1 MALTD
6 RRPMA
11 LSTNTP
17 VSSSPTF
24 NPNTLGSITTNRKTK
39 TRNDSLSLHAT
50 EKTDTTEDHSDDD
63 EIKDDA
69 SESQEKAGE
78 EDDEDADD
86 MDHDL
91 EQDPKPPNHN
101 KDVNNHDQDHEND
114 SSNDFSDDDDDKHS
128 IASDLGKMGLA
139 NDSETSS
146 TSRSTSP
153 DSVLD
158 KNNNKSIT
166 RESTPPT
173 TTSTPSSSQGSD
185 TSSSNT
191 AATATEKPSTKK
203 VKKTKPISRAPIAT
217 GISTAI
223 PVTGEKPK
231 PIQEGDASLEDD
243 VLYAIFVIL
252 YERDP
257 QGFGFTVKQICDVLT
272 EEHPQ
277 IAQLSTKTSNL
288 VSAKLNAYVKRV
300 EKGDTSLKYAISR
313 DWADASPKR
322 MVYVYRG
329 LLAPGFEVVA
339 KKLTDE
345 LKQQRGEDK
354 EREKA
359 ESGEVNGENGEG
371 EANGNADAAV
381 ATADTVGAGAGA
393 GATARKSSSGPAS
406 PKSGKKST
414 KEIAPYV
421 DDSLEAGKQA
431 TLAKPRRQT
440 MFDLGVT
447 KNSFFSDNVSAF
459 EKTNLFVPYASAPVT
474 AALTNDINSMTTAG
488 ATRGATSDM
497 MDLDVEVGTNDNRV
511 EVDDVDFA
519 DDDDDD
525 FANVFADSDDDV
537 EDVDTDYAMIETMR
551 KNGKRSKSMSYLS
564 MTKKTKVLTAAAAA
578 PRASRAPSSHSPNAA
593 AAAAALHAAA
603 LRAISRSSAS
613 GHNTSNNNNASKS
626 HTSPCSEHVGAAAA
640 ASATSTATPLTGS
653 LCANKKWLSVIRS
666 GFLSQDIGAP
676 EDTSLSD
683 IEKFFA

>member
-17 VSSSPTF
+17 VSSPTF
-24 NPNTLGSITTNRKTK
+24 NPNTLGIAKKTK
-39 TRNDSLSLHAT
+39 TRNNSLPLHPT
-50 EKTDTTEDHSDDD
+50 EKEDIEDK
-63 EIKDDA
+63 EM
-69 SESQEKAGE
+69 E
-78 EDDEDADD
+78 EDDQEAGLEQEFQPRANEDDDD
-86 MDHDL
+86 MED
-91 EQDPKPPNHN
+91 
-101 KDVNNHDQDHEND
+101 NHDQDHDNEHDDDN
-114 SSNDFSDDDDDKHS
+114 DDDDDDDEQHS
-128 IASDLGKMGLA
+128 IASGLGKMGIA

-158 KNNNKSIT
+158 KNKSVT

-173 TTSTPSSSQGSD
+173 TTSTPSSSQGDSAEK
-185 TSSSNT
+185 
-191 AATATEKPSTKK
+191 AATTTTTTTTSTTSTTSTTTKK
-203 VKKTKPISRAPIAT
+203 VKKAKPVSRAPIAT

-231 PIQEGDASLEDD
+231 PLQKGDASLEDD

-257 QGFGFTVKQICDVLT
+257 QGHGFTVKQICDVLT

-277 IAQLSTKTSNL
+277 IANLSTKTSNL

-345 LKQQRGEDK
+345 LKQQRGE
-354 EREKA
+354 EKA
-359 ESGEVNGENGEG
+359 HNMAHDENNHHKSDDNVVGD
-371 EANGNADAAV
+371 ADSIAAATAIAAATTVTADSKSSV
-381 ATADTVGAGAGA
+381 AT
-393 GATARKSSSGPAS
+393 S
-406 PKSGKKST
+406 PKSGKRAN
-414 KEIAPYV
+414 KELPPYT

-447 KNSFFSDNVSAF
+447 KNSFFENGSGFD
-459 EKTNLFVPYASAPVT
+459 KTNLFVPYASAPVT
-474 AALTNDINSMTTAG
+474 AALSGDINSMTTSDISEKNKNG
-488 ATRGATSDM
+488 SPDM
-497 MDLDVEVGTNDNRV
+497 MDLDVDI
-511 EVDDVDFA
+511 EVDVDEE
-519 DDDDDD
+519 DDDE
-525 FANVFADSDDDV
+525 FANVFADSDEDDN
-537 EDVDTDYAMIETMR
+537 DDYSVIETIR

-613 GHNTSNNNNASKS
+613 TSNNSNNNNNTASGI
-626 HTSPCSEHVGAAAA
+626 ENVAALGASG
-640 ASATSTATPLTGS
+640 SATCTGS
-653 LCANKKWLSVIRS
+653 LCSNKKWLSVIRS

>member
-6 RRPMA
+6 RRPVS

-24 NPNTLGSITTNRKTK
+24 NPNTLGISSRKTK
-39 TRNDSLSLHAT
+39 NRKNSLPLHPTEKQEVKEEENNEDTKEINSQDANEDDEDEDEDMDQHLEQDSDDKHSLSLH
-50 EKTDTTEDHSDDD
+50 DGDDF
-63 EIKDDA
+63 
-69 SESQEKAGE
+69 
-78 EDDEDADD
+78 
-86 MDHDL
+86 DHDRDL
-91 EQDPKPPNHN
+91 DPK
-101 KDVNNHDQDHEND
+101 DGDDND
-114 SSNDFSDDDDDKHS
+114 NEDDDDDDKHS

-139 NDSETSS
+139 NDSETLS

-153 DSVLD
+153 DSMLG
-158 KNNNKSIT
+158 KNKSHT

-173 TTSTPSSSQGSD
+173 TTSTPSSSQNDSAEKA
-185 TSSSNT
+185 TSAT
-191 AATATEKPSTKK
+191 VTATATVPTTGTGTGTKK
-203 VKKTKPISRAPIAT
+203 VKKAKPISRAPIAT

-257 QGFGFTVKQICDVLT
+257 DGHGFTVKQICDVLT

-277 IAQLSTKTSNL
+277 IASLSTKTSNL

-300 EKGDTSLKYAISR
+300 EKGDTNLKYAISR

-345 LKQQRGEDK
+345 LKQQRNE
-354 EREKA
+354 EKA
-359 ESGEVNGENGEG
+359 HAEHNNNKDHVD
-371 EANGNADAAV
+371 AAADADDADVNVNV
-381 ATADTVGAGAGA
+381 AETAKSVST
-393 GATARKSSSGPAS
+393 ATS
-406 PKSGKKST
+406 PKSGKKHHQA
-414 KEIAPYV
+414 KDALPVYI

-447 KNSFFSDNVSAF
+447 KNSFFETGSGGGFD
-459 EKTNLFVPYASAPVT
+459 KTNLFVPYASAPVT
-474 AALTNDINSMTTAG
+474 AALSKVSK
-488 ATRGATSDM
+488 RRSSDM
-497 MDLDVEVGTNDNRV
+497 MDLDIGANTYGDADAGADADNDAD
-511 EVDDVDFA
+511 E

-525 FANVFADSDDDV
+525 DVFANVFADSDDD
-537 EDVDTDYAMIETMR
+537 EIDNDYAMIETMR

-603 LRAISRSSAS
+603 LRAIARSSA
-613 GHNTSNNNNASKS
+613 NATTTTTTNKANGSS
-626 HTSPCSEHVGAAAA
+626 CSEESAA
-640 ASATSTATPLTGS
+640 ASASTASASTCAPGS
-653 LCANKKWLSVIRS
+653 LCSNKKWLSVIRS

>member
-11 LSTNTP
+11 LSSNTP
-17 VSSSPTF
+17 VSSPTF
-24 NPNTLGSITTNRKTK
+24 NPNTLGITNRKTK
-39 TRNDSLSLHAT
+39 TRNNSLPLHPT
-50 EKTDTTEDHSDDD
+50 EKADINNEDKFEEDAIEAGKGEENPSMDKDLEPNAREDDD
-63 EIKDDA
+63 ND
-69 SESQEKAGE
+69 
-78 EDDEDADD
+78 
-86 MDHDL
+86 
-91 EQDPKPPNHN
+91 
-101 KDVNNHDQDHEND
+101 HDQDHEKEFQGDDDND
-114 SSNDFSDDDDDKHS
+114 DDADDDDDDDDDKHS

-139 NDSETSS
+139 NGSETSS

-158 KNNNKSIT
+158 KNKSIT

-173 TTSTPSSSQGSD
+173 TTSTPPSSQND
-185 TSSSNT
+185 T
-191 AATATEKPSTKK
+191 TEKATTTKK
-203 VKKTKPISRAPIAT
+203 IKKAKPISRAPIAT

-231 PIQEGDASLEDD
+231 PIQKGDASLEDD

-257 QGFGFTVKQICDVLT
+257 QGHGFTVKQICDVLT

-277 IAQLSTKTSNL
+277 IANLSTKTSNL

-345 LKQQRGEDK
+345 LKQQRGE
-354 EREKA
+354 EKA
-359 ESGEVNGENGEG
+359 Q
-371 EANGNADAAV
+371 AADNKGKVDNVDGDGDAV
-381 ATADTVGAGAGA
+381 DT
-393 GATARKSSSGPAS
+393 KSSSGPAS
-406 PKSGKKST
+406 PKSGKKNV
-414 KEIAPYV
+414 KELPPYT
-421 DDSLEAGKQA
+421 DDSLQAGKQA

-447 KNSFFSDNVSAF
+447 KNSFFENGSGFD
-459 EKTNLFVPYASAPVT
+459 KTNLFVPYASAPVT
-474 AALTNDINSMTTAG
+474 AALTSDLNSMTTSTVLG
-488 ATRGATSDM
+488 GTSDM
-497 MDLDVEVGTNDNRV
+497 MDLDVE
-511 EVDDVDFA
+511 A
-519 DDDDDD
+519 DAEEEEEDD
-525 FANVFADSDDDV
+525 FANVFADTDDD
-537 EDVDTDYAMIETMR
+537 DMDDDYSMIETMR

-564 MTKKTKVLTAAAAA
+564 LTKKTKVLTAAAAA

-603 LRAISRSSAS
+603 LRAISRSS
-613 GHNTSNNNNASKS
+613 NSNNNAKTNA
-626 HTSPCSEHVGAAAA
+626 TCSE
-640 ASATSTATPLTGS
+640 SATSSPVTGS
-653 LCANKKWLSVIRS
+653 LCSNKKWLSVIRS